1 MMSTADGPQGTP
13 EATRRAFPG
22 SSRQRRP
29 VHAGRNMSSEARR
42 KDRQA
47 ILDDFKS
54 VYPAESEAE
63 AKARLGLFVAKRS
76 QTYPSFGKYLTEPGL
91 SSSCRFPKAVWRP
104 LYTSS
109 AVEAF
114 HACFKRK
121 PRARLA
127 LHSLKNGCYLIAVEA
142 ERCSRSGRNGRLT
155 GFDELT
161 ADEVKTLGMER

>member
-1 MMSTADGPQGTP
+1 MRHIYGD
-13 EATRRAFPG
+13 
-22 SSRQRRP
+22 
-29 VHAGRNMSSEARR
+29 
-42 KDRQA
+42 
-47 ILDDFKS
+47 
-54 VYPAESEAE
+54 
-63 AKARLGLFVAKRS
+63 
-76 QTYPSFGKYLTEPGL
+76 
-91 SSSCRFPKAVWRP
+91 
-104 LYTSS
+104 LYT
-109 AVEAF
+109 F